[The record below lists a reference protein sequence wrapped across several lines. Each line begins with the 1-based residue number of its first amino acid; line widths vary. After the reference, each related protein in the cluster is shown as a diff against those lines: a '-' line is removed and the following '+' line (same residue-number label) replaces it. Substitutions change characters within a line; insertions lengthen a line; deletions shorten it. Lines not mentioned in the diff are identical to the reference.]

1 MKAVRA
7 LILAFSLL
15 SAAQAFAQ
23 DLSVNAVKELMA
35 LIDAAVTRGDF
46 ATVGQHMAEHA
57 TVSGTTTAGGQIQ
70 SFRMTKSQYIRT
82 ASAVVAAAASHS
94 YERTNEKI
102 SVDGGQATITA
113 DIAESTVLN
122 GQTINSNSRERTTV
136 ESIGGVL
143 MVTQVVANAT
153 IL

>member
-7 LILAFSLL
+7 LILALSLL
-15 SAAQAFAQ
+15 SAAQAFAE

-35 LIDAAVTRGDF
+35 LIDAAVMSGDF
-46 ATVGQHMAEHA
+46 NTVGQHMSEHA

-82 ASAVVAAAASHS
+82 ASAVVAAATSHS

-113 DIAESTVLN
+113 DITESTVLN
-122 GQTINSNSRERTTV
+122 GRTINSNSRERTTV
-136 ESIGGVL
+136 ESIDGVL
-143 MVTQVVANAT
+143 MVTQVVANST